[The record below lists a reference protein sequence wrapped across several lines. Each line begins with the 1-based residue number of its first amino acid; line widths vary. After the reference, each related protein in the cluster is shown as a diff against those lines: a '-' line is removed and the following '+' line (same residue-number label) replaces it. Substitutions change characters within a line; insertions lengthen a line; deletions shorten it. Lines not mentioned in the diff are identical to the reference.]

1 MRAWTSGHDTCCC
14 ARWRGEKEYLT
25 AEGINEE
32 MVMTEKTV
40 PKIGRET
47 GAKRKSKEKIWE
59 PKQTVVVQTPQV
71 GRGIP
76 SAVWRR
82 GPEGTSGE

>member
-1 MRAWTSGHDTCCC
+1 
-14 ARWRGEKEYLT
+14 
-25 AEGINEE
+25 
-32 MVMTEKTV
+32 MTEKTV

-76 SAVWRR
+76 SAVWSR